1 MTCDTSPRRHQP
13 SQAVSE
19 TRMPPAKPREAPY
32 VHPAML
38 QAVAG
43 PLWVCEGACDAL
55 VLRPR
60 VCHVSWPSS
69 ACRAGAGTGSE
80 RCGSWSSPSTWM
92 PLGSS
97 SGARPPARVR
107 CGGSGWPCP
116 AVAYGGTRTSA
127 KPGPRGCWRWARGLH
142 QRRKMKPSRCL
153 CTSASLGGVRCDHGH
168 GRWPPAR
175 GSRAPS
181 VGGALGFRRRAMRPA
196 QWPRRCWRTWGG
208 LRCRRVDDR
217 VSARCRWHRPCDCPT
232 RARIIAL
239 QHRTSSA
246 RVRTGSGMTHN
257 RRGKC
262 LWDS

>member
-1 MTCDTSPRRHQP
+1 
-13 SQAVSE
+13 
-19 TRMPPAKPREAPY
+19 
-32 VHPAML
+32 ML

-43 PLWVCEGACDAL
+43 PLRVCDGACDAL
-55 VLRPR
+55 GLRPR

-107 CGGSGWPCP
+107 CGGSGWPCAQREP
-116 AVAYGGTRTSA
+116 MGGTRTSA
-127 KPGPRGCWRWARGLH
+127 TPGPRGCWRWARGLQ
-142 QRRKMKPSRCL
+142 QRRKMTPSRCL

-175 GSRAPS
+175 GSRAPR
-181 VGGALGFRRRAMRPA
+181 VGGALGLRRHAIRPA

-208 LRCRRVDDR
+208 SGVAGWTTGCARAVGGTDR
-217 VSARCRWHRPCDCPT
+217 VMALHAPVSSCSSTVPAAPGSAPDL
-232 RARIIAL
+232 A
-239 QHRTSSA
+239 
-246 RVRTGSGMTHN
+246 
-257 RRGKC
+257 
-262 LWDS
+262 